1 MTTRIQ
7 RGVSLYSFQE
17 EMFLGRMTV
26 EDCMAFAAS
35 IGATG
40 IEILP
45 EQNMP
50 GFPDIGDAE
59 VESWKAMAARHGCH
73 LSAYDMF
80 LDTKIRKD
88 RPMTDDEQVA
98 SIVRDLR
105 LCHRLGI
112 RNMRVLVFVRP
123 DILGRCVPY
132 AEELDVHMGVEV
144 HAPWHLEHA
153 WILRTIEEAD
163 RLGTRHLGILP
174 DMGIFM
180 KHYPPVFRA
189 RFERQGARPEIAQFI
204 VDQHEAK
211 IMCEYTIYEVAVK
224 MGGNAAEIA
233 MAETLRH
240 APYANPRR
248 IGDYAPYFRHIQAKF
263 YEMNE
268 DCTDPAIAYDEV
280 IPELVK
286 CGWEG
291 TLSSEYEGNRWI
303 QDVMEVDS
311 REQVRR
317 QHVMFERLI
326 AEAEANHGAAT
337 AAQPLAGGK

>member
-1 MTTRIQ
+1 MSAKIR

-17 EMFLGRMTV
+17 EMFLGQMTV
-26 EDCMAFAAS
+26 EDCVAFAAS
-35 IGATG
+35 IGAPG

-50 GFPDIGDAE
+50 GFPHITDAQVAE
-59 VESWKAMAARHGCH
+59 WQDMVARHGCH
-73 LSAYDMF
+73 FTAYDMF
-80 LDTKIRKD
+80 LDTKRRKD
-88 RPMTDDEQVA
+88 RLMTDDEQVE
-98 SIVRDLR
+98 SIVRDLK
-105 LCHRLGI
+105 LCNRLGI

-144 HAPWHLEHA
+144 HAPWHIEHA

-180 KHYPPVFRA
+180 KHYPPAFRA
-189 RFERQGARPEIAQFI
+189 RFERQGARPDVAQFI
-204 VDQHEAK
+204 VDSHEAK
-211 IMCEYTIYEVAVK
+211 IMAEYTIFEVTVK
-224 MGGNAAEIA
+224 MQGNKAEVA

-240 APYANPRR
+240 APYANPKRLA
-248 IGDYAPYFRHIQAKF
+248 DYAPYFRHIQAKF
-263 YEMNE
+263 YEMTP
-268 DCTDPAIAYDEV
+268 DCTDPAIAYEEV
-280 IPELVK
+280 IDTLVR

-303 QDVMEVDS
+303 QDVEAVDS

-326 AEAEANHGAAT
+326 AAAEAKYAVKDAA
-337 AAQPLAGGK
+337 

>member
-1 MTTRIQ
+1 MSKIK

-17 EMFLGRMTV
+17 EMFLGQMTV
-26 EDCMAFAAS
+26 EDCVAFAAS

-50 GFPDIGDAE
+50 TFPNISDAQVDE
-59 VESWKAMAARHGCH
+59 WMAMVARHGCH
-73 LSAYDMF
+73 FTAYDMF
-80 LDTKIRKD
+80 LDTKLRKD
-88 RPMTDDEQVA
+88 RLMSDDEQVE
-98 SIVRDLR
+98 SIVRDLK
-105 LCHRLGI
+105 LCNRLGI
-112 RNMRVLVFVRP
+112 KNMRVLVFVRP

-144 HAPWHLEHA
+144 HAPWHIEHA

-163 RLGTRHLGILP
+163 RLGTKHLGILP

-180 KHYPPVFRA
+180 KHYPPVWRA
-189 RFERQGARPEIAQFI
+189 RFERQGARPEITQFI
-204 VDQHEAK
+204 VDSHEAK
-211 IMCEYTIYEVAVK
+211 IMAEYTIFEVAVK
-224 MGGNAAEIA
+224 MQGNKAEVA

-240 APYANPRR
+240 NPYANPKRLA
-248 IGDYAPYFRHIQAKF
+248 DYAPYFRHIQAKF

-268 DCTDPAIAYDEV
+268 DCTDPSLAYEEAIDT
-280 IPELVK
+280 LVK

-303 QDVMEVDS
+303 QDVSEVDS

-317 QHVMFERLI
+317 QHVMFDRLI
-326 AEAEANHGAAT
+326 AQ
-337 AAQPLAGGK
+337 AQTKYGTKEPA

>member
-1 MTTRIQ
+1 MSAKIK

-17 EMFLGRMTV
+17 EMFLGQMSV
-26 EDCMAFAAS
+26 EDCVSFAAS

-50 GFPDIGDAE
+50 TFPNITDAQVGE
-59 VESWKAMAARHGCH
+59 WQDLLARHGAHFTC
-73 LSAYDMF
+73 YDMF
-80 LDTKIRKD
+80 LDTKLRKGELLS
-88 RPMTDDEQVA
+88 DDEQVE
-98 SIVRDLR
+98 SIRRDLV
-105 LCHRLGI
+105 LCNRLGI

-123 DILGRCVPY
+123 DILERCVPY
-132 AEELDVHMGVEV
+132 AEQLDVHMGVEV

-153 WILRTIEEAD
+153 WILRTIEVAD
-163 RLGTRHLGILP
+163 RLGTKHLGILP

-180 KHYPPVFRA
+180 KHYPPEFRA
-189 RFERQGARPEIAQFI
+189 RFEREGARPEVTQFI

-211 IMCEYTIYEVAVK
+211 IMSEYTIYEVAVK
-224 MGGNAAEIA
+224 LQGNAAEVR

-240 APYANPRR
+240 APFANPKR

-263 YEMNE
+263 YGMTAEAN
-268 DCTDPAIAYDEV
+268 DPSIAYDEV

-286 CGWEG
+286 AGWEG
-291 TLSSEYEGNRWI
+291 TLSSEYEGNRWV
-303 QDVMEVDS
+303 QDAQPVDS

-317 QHVMFERLI
+317 QHAMFTRLI
-326 AEAEANHGAAT
+326 AQAEGEIA
-337 AAQPLAGGK
+337 

>member
-1 MTTRIQ
+1 M
-7 RGVSLYSFQE
+7 SLYSFQE

-26 EDCMAFAAS
+26 EDCVSFAAS
-35 IGATG
+35 IGAKG
-40 IEILP
+40 IEVLP

-50 GFPDIGDAE
+50 TFPNLTDAQ
-59 VESWKAMAARHGCH
+59 VEEWKEMVARHGCH
-73 LSAYDMF
+73 FTAYDMF
-80 LDTKIRKD
+80 LDTKRRKD
-88 RPMTDDEQVA
+88 RLMSDDEQVE
-98 SIVRDLR
+98 SIKRDLL
-105 LCHRLGI
+105 LCNRLGI

-132 AEELDVHMGVEV
+132 AEEMDVHMGVEV

-163 RLGTRHLGILP
+163 RLNTKHLGILP

-180 KHYPPVFRA
+180 KHYPPAFRA
-189 RFERQGARPEIAQFI
+189 RFERQGARPEVAQFI

-224 MGGNAAEIA
+224 MGGNKAEIA

-240 APYANPRR
+240 APYANPKR
-248 IGDYAPYFRHIQAKF
+248 IGDYVPYFRHIQAKF

-286 CGWEG
+286 AGWEG

-303 QDVMEVDS
+303 QDVHEVDS

-326 AEAEANHGAAT
+326 ADAETKFGAKEQA
-337 AAQPLAGGK
+337 

>member
-1 MTTRIQ
+1 MTSKIK

-17 EMFLGRMTV
+17 EMFLGKMTV
-26 EDCMAFAAS
+26 EDCVAFGAS
-35 IGATG
+35 IGAPG

-50 GFPDIGDAE
+50 TFPNINDAQIGEWRD
-59 VESWKAMAARHGCH
+59 MLARHGAHFTC
-73 LSAYDMF
+73 YDMF
-80 LDTKIRKD
+80 LDTKRRKD
-88 RPMTDDEQVA
+88 RLMTDEEQVE
-98 SIVRDLR
+98 SIHRDLI
-105 LCHRLGI
+105 LCNRLGI
-112 RNMRVLVFVRP
+112 KNMRILIFVRP
-123 DILGRCVPY
+123 DILEKCVPM
-132 AEELDVHMGVEV
+132 AEKLDVHMGVEV

-153 WILRTIEEAD
+153 WILRTIEVAD
-163 RLGTRHLGILP
+163 RLGTKHLGILP

-180 KHYPPVFRA
+180 KHYPPAFRA
-189 RFERQGARPEIAQFI
+189 RFERQGARPEVAQFI
-204 VDQHEAK
+204 VDQHEQK
-211 IMCEYTIYEVAVK
+211 VMCEYTIFEVAVK
-224 MGGNAAEIA
+224 MQGNRAEVA

-240 APYANPRR
+240 APYANPKR

-280 IPELVK
+280 IPALVK
-286 CGWEG
+286 AGWEG

-303 QDVMEVDS
+303 QDVHEVDS

-326 AEAEANHGAAT
+326 AQAESA
-337 AAQPLAGGK
+337 

>member
-1 MTTRIQ
+1 MSKIQ

-17 EMFLGRMTV
+17 EMFLGQMSV
-26 EDCMAFAAS
+26 EDCIAFGAS

-50 GFPDIGDAE
+50 AFPHIDDAE
-59 VESWKAMAARHGCH
+59 VARWHEMLARHGAHFTC
-73 LSAYDMF
+73 YDMF
-80 LDTKIRKD
+80 LDTKLRKGELISD
-88 RPMTDDEQVA
+88 AEQVE
-98 SIVRDLR
+98 SIRRDLV
-105 LCHRLGI
+105 LCNRLGI

-123 DILGRCVPY
+123 DILVQCVPY

-163 RLGTRHLGILP
+163 RLGTKHLGILP

-180 KHYPPVFRA
+180 KHYPPEFRA
-189 RFERQGARPEIAQFI
+189 RFERQGARPEVTQFI
-204 VDQHEAK
+204 VDQHEQK

-224 MGGNAAEIA
+224 MGGNKAEIA

-263 YEMNE
+263 YGMSE
-268 DCTDPAIAYDEV
+268 DCTDPTIAYDEV

-303 QDVMEVDS
+303 QDVSPVDS

-326 AEAEANHGAAT
+326 AKADAEREIA
-337 AAQPLAGGK
+337 

>member
-1 MTTRIQ
+1 MSKIQ
-7 RGVSLYSFQE
+7 RGVSLYSYQE
-17 EMFLGRMTV
+17 EMFLGQMTV
-26 EDCMAFAAS
+26 EAAIAHAVS
-35 IGATG
+35 IGARG

-50 GFPDIGDAE
+50 NFPNIDDAE
-59 VESWKAMAARHGCH
+59 VARWQEMLARHGAHFTC
-73 LSAYDMF
+73 YDMF
-80 LDTKIRKD
+80 LDTKLRKGALLS
-88 RPMTDDEQVA
+88 DDEQVA
-98 SIVRDLR
+98 SIRRDLL
-105 LCHRLGI
+105 LCNRLGI
-112 RNMRVLVFVRP
+112 KNMRVLVFVRP
-123 DILGRCVPY
+123 DILERCVPH

-153 WILRTIEEAD
+153 WILRTIEVAD
-163 RLGTRHLGILP
+163 RLNTRHLGILP

-180 KHYPPVFRA
+180 KHYPPAFRA
-189 RFERQGARPEIAQFI
+189 RFERQGARPEITQFI
-204 VDQHEAK
+204 VDQHEEKVMA
-211 IMCEYTIYEVAVK
+211 EYTIYEVAVK
-224 MGGNAAEIA
+224 RGGNKAEIA

-240 APYANPRR
+240 APYANPKRLK
-248 IGDYAPYFRHIQAKF
+248 DYAPYFRHIQAKF
-263 YEMNE
+263 YEMTE

-317 QHVMFERLI
+317 QHVMFDRLI
-326 AEAEANHGAAT
+326 AQADAALGAEKEPA
-337 AAQPLAGGK
+337 